1 MLYLKSQAIQATMD
15 VKNQNWLEIENQS
28 ENRENEI
35 FSIWRKERFQQW
47 KTKVQQS
54 KQSKK
59 YRPRYAAL
67 SCEWSFNKWIVVL
80 GIFLLVGQLKFEI
93 SSMLYQLPSRG
104 DLSTILSR
112 KSLFPNESGGLP
124 IGEFE
129 PIMET
134 SSPAYS
140 NSALATA
147 RVLVVG
153 AGGLGCELLK
163 DLAMSGVIHVDV
175 IDMDTIDVTNLN
187 RQFLFRRKDVGESKA
202 NIAAK

>member
-1 MLYLKSQAIQATMD
+1 M
-15 VKNQNWLEIENQS
+15 
-28 ENRENEI
+28 
-35 FSIWRKERFQQW
+35 
-47 KTKVQQS
+47 
-54 KQSKK
+54 
-59 YRPRYAAL
+59 
-67 SCEWSFNKWIVVL
+67 VL